1 VLDYILHTAP
11 DGIKLNT
18 DRATDEQDE
27 YKSTKVSVSHSNKH
41 VQETFPILDCKRE
54 RFVVPAANN
63 VQMAISCSSPLY
75 HDCRK
80 TKFNRR
86 IESAVLFL

>member
-27 YKSTKVSVSHSNKH
+27 YKSTKVSVSTPTSMYKKH
-41 VQETFPILDCKRE
+41 FQFWTAKGNVISLFPLLTMPKWLY
-54 RFVVPAANN
+54 PA
-63 VQMAISCSSPLY
+63 VRRCSMIA
-75 HDCRK
+75 K
-80 TKFNRR
+80 KK
-86 IESAVLFL
+86 